1 MDKVRKRK
9 RTFEQNNIPFPQG
22 IGIESI
28 SARVLLIRR
37 CVRVCVRG
45 RGYSNIIVEM
55 GILIN

>member
-9 RTFEQNNIPFPQG
+9 RTFEQNDIPFPQG

-28 SARVLLIRR
+28 SARVLRRR